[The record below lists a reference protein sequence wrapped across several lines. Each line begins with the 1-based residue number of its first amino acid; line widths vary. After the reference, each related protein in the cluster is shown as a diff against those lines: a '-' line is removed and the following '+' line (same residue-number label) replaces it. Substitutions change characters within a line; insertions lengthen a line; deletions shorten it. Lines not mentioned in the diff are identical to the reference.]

1 MGIKSI
7 FTNPIGQAGI
17 LPTMVFINT
26 DDTQAQVLV
35 TGYLSSW
42 VQDGL
47 VALSSYQLALV
58 NTSDKGPSWYNIIIV
73 NEVYSLAISSPG
85 TVTAILGT
93 VNEIDATLVLPNE
106 YQIGISATYPGQASI
121 TTLGTITTGI
131 WNGTTIAIANGGTGA
146 TTAPAALTNLG
157 ALPIAGGTMTGNL
170 ILNTNPTLP
179 LQAATKQY
187 VDSIA
192 SGFTFKAPA
201 YAGSTG
207 TLNST
212 YNNGA
217 AGVGATLTNA
227 GVQAAFSIDGTSPPI
242 NSRILIKDQSSPA
255 ENGIYDLTTVGTGAS
270 NWVLTRSTDFD
281 TPATMVPGSF
291 IIVNNGTIN
300 GNSAWIETAT
310 IVVVG
315 TDPVIWSQ
323 FGTLGVQSVS
333 GTAGRITSTGG
344 MNPVI
349 DIDPAYV
356 GQASITTVGTI
367 TTGTWNASVI
377 SLQYGGTSANLSA
390 AASNGGIVWSNA
402 TQMQILAGT
411 ATARQ
416 MLQSGASVTPAWS
429 TATWPATTTQYG
441 ILYSSGTNIVGQI
454 ATGNNGVL
462 VTDGT
467 GIPTISSTL
476 PAAVQGN
483 ITAVG
488 ALSSGSLVAG
498 FTPVTVPIGGTGAT
512 SFTSRGM
519 LYGNGTSPIGVT
531 SAMTD
536 GQIVIGSSV
545 GVPAAAALIAGTN
558 ITITNGNNTIQIDA
572 LSGSDV
578 VSYTGITNASSP
590 YSAIATDFYI
600 SCDVT
605 AGVITVRLP
614 NAPVTGRSFVIK
626 DKVGL
631 AANSN
636 ITITTVGGAINIDG
650 ATSFVMNTAYQATN
664 LVFNG
669 STYEIW

>member
-58 NTSDKGPSWYNIIIV
+58 NTTDKGPAWYNIIIQ
-73 NEVYSLAISSPG
+73 NEVYSLELSSPG
-85 TVTAILGT
+85 TVTSILGT
-93 VNEIDATLVLPNE
+93 ANQIVATPIGLNQ
-106 YQIGISATYPGQASI
+106 YQISISPTYPGQTSI
-121 TTLGTITTGI
+121 TTLGTISTGD
-131 WNGTTIAIANGGTGA
+131 WAGTAIPILHGGTGA
-146 TTAPAALTNLG
+146 TTAPNALTNLG

-170 ILNTNPTLP
+170 ILNGNPTVP

-187 VDSIA
+187 VDSVA
-192 SGFTFKAPA
+192 AGFTFKTPA

-227 GVQAAFSIDGTSPPI
+227 GVQAAFSIDGTSPAL

-255 ENGIYDLTTVGTGAS
+255 ENGIYDLTTVGTGAT

-291 IIVNNGTIN
+291 IIVNNGTVN
-300 GNSAWIETAT
+300 VNTAWIETAT
-310 IVVVG
+310 ITVVG
-315 TDPVIWSQ
+315 TDPVNWSQ
-323 FGTLGVQSVS
+323 FGTLGVQSVT

-349 DIDPAYV
+349 DIDPTYV
-356 GQASITTVGTI
+356 GQASITTLGTV
-367 TTGTWNASVI
+367 TTGTWNASVV

-390 AASNGGIVWSNA
+390 SASNGGIVWSNA

-416 MLQSGASVTPAWS
+416 MLQSGSSATPAWS

-454 ATGNNGVL
+454 TTGNNGTL
-462 VTDGT
+462 VTDNT
-467 GIPTISSTL
+467 GIPTISQTL
-476 PAAVQGN
+476 PNAVQLN
-483 ITAVG
+483 ITSVG
-488 ALSSGSLVAG
+488 ALSAGSLVAG

-512 SFTSRGM
+512 SFTQNGM
-519 LYGNGTSPIGVT
+519 LYGNGVSAIGVT

-545 GVPAAAALIAGTN
+545 GVPAAAALIAGPN
-558 ITITNGNNTIQIDA
+558 VTITNGNNTITISA

-578 VSYTGITNASSP
+578 VSYTGITNASTP
-590 YSAIATDFYI
+590 YTAIATDYYI

-605 AGVITVRLP
+605 AGVISVLLP
-614 NAPVTGRSFVIK
+614 NAPTTGRTFVIK

-631 AANSN
+631 AATSN
-636 ITITTVGGAINIDG
+636 ITITTVGGVVLIDG
-650 ATSFVMNTAYQATN
+650 ATSFVMNTAYEAAN

-669 STYEIW
+669 TSYEIW

>member
-42 VQDGL
+42 VRDGL
-47 VALSSYQLALV
+47 ASLSTYQLALV
-58 NTSDKGPSWYNIIIV
+58 NTSDKGPAWYDIV
-73 NEVYSLAISSPG
+73 IQNDVYSLVLSSPG
-85 TVTAILGT
+85 TVTSILGT
-93 VNEIDATLVLPNE
+93 ANQIVSTPITPNQ
-106 YQIGISATYPGQASI
+106 YQISISPTYPGQSSI
-121 TTLGTITTGI
+121 ITVGTITTGV
-131 WNGTTIAIANGGTGA
+131 WNGSTIAVANGGTGA
-146 TTAPAALTNLG
+146 TTAAGALTNLG

-170 ILNTNPTLP
+170 ILNADPTLA

-187 VDSIA
+187 VDMIA
-192 SGFTFKAPA
+192 AGFSFKQSA
-201 YAGSTG
+201 YAGSTANL
-207 TLNST
+207 TAI

-217 AGVGATLTNA
+217 AGVGATLTNSGA
-227 GVQAAFSIDGTSPPI
+227 MAAFAIDGVSPPI
-242 NSRILIKDQSSPA
+242 SSRILIKNQGTPA
-255 ENGIYDLTTVGTGAS
+255 NNGIYDLTTVGSGAV

-281 TPATMVPGSF
+281 TSAEIVAGSF
-291 IIVNNGTIN
+291 VIVNNGTVN
-300 GNSAWIETAT
+300 ANTAWIETAT
-310 IVVVG
+310 VATVG
-315 TDPVIWSQ
+315 TDPINWSQ
-323 FGTLGVQSVS
+323 FAALGVQSVS

-344 MNPVI
+344 LNPVI
-349 DIDPAYV
+349 DIDAAYV
-356 GQASITTVGTI
+356 GQASITTLGTV

-416 MLQSGASVTPAWS
+416 MLQSGATATPAWS
-429 TATWPATTTQYG
+429 TATWPATTVQYG

-454 ATGNNGVL
+454 TTGNNGVL

-476 PAAVQGN
+476 PNAVQLN
-483 ITAVG
+483 ITNVG
-488 ALSSGSLVAG
+488 ALSAGSLVAG

-519 LYGNGTSPIGVT
+519 LYGNGTSAIGVT

-578 VSYTGITNASSP
+578 VSYRAITNADTP

-600 SCDVT
+600 SCDVS

-636 ITITTVGGAINIDG
+636 ITVTTVGGAVTIDG
-650 ATSFVMNTAYQATN
+650 ATTFVMNTAYQATN

-669 STYEIW
+669 TSYEIW